1 MIIEEI
7 INELDK
13 FITKY
18 KERKDVAEK
27 GASLRNNIK
36 QALTEKGIQ
45 GVDALDDSA
54 IVERIKTLS
63 SIGNTTVEGTQ
74 GNNSI
79 DETFA
84 QQVIQILKENHIPFL
99 NSTEDNI
106 EELKKWTQ
114 KVNTLIG
121 NKQVF
126 PDVKYV
132 DGKTIVKIKPTE
144 YFGVKVDCVCDSGTI
159 DEIIKIE
166 KEYTGVT
173 SMAIQPVDYYG
184 AKDSK
189 LGKQTL
195 NFEFLQKMDSLDKLQ
210 VKLDNSWGST
220 AKIDEII
227 DGNDYNIFDERMKS
241 LYSVLLEKKVKAV
254 DSSKANFITNDM
266 RFIQKYTLTGNVK
279 LLILNR
285 EDNKIDCDGR
295 YFFGSSYLYSGI
307 NLETKPKYIAVLGL
321 NQVDGFGSKINSEIE
336 YSVRFTEEWNK
347 QREKIKE
354 TRTTIYRWDS
364 TENKYMFESVNTLE
378 DWLKEHPIDTL

>member
-1 MIIEEI
+1 MVIEEI

-13 FITKY
+13 FIAKY
-18 KERKDVAEK
+18 KERKDGAEK
-27 GASLRNNIK
+27 GISLRNNIK

-45 GVDALDDSA
+45 GADALDDSA
-54 IVERIKTLS
+54 IVERIKTLPS
-63 SIGNTTVEGTQ
+63 SGNTTVEGTQ

-99 NSTEDNI
+99 NSKEDNI

-114 KVNTLIG
+114 KVNTVIG
-121 NKQVF
+121 NKQVS
-126 PDVKYV
+126 PEVKYV
-132 DGKTIVKIKPTE
+132 DGKTIVKVKPIE
-144 YFGVKVDCVCDSGTI
+144 YFGVKVDCVCDSGAI
-159 DEIIKIE
+159 DETIKTE

-173 SMAIQPVDYYG
+173 SMAVQPVDYYG

-254 DSSKANFITNDM
+254 DSSKANFRTNEM

-285 EDNKIDCDGR
+285 EDNKIDYDGR

-354 TRTTIYRWDS
+354 TKTAIYRWDS
-364 TENKYMFESVNTLE
+364 TENKYMFESVDTLE

>member
-1 MIIEEI
+1 MVIEEI

-45 GVDALDDSA
+45 GADTLDDSA
-54 IVERIKTLS
+54 IVERIKTLPS
-63 SIGNTTVEGTQ
+63 SGNTTVELTQ

-220 AKIDEII
+220 AEIDEII

-285 EDNKIDCDGR
+285 EDNKIDYDGR
-295 YFFGSSYLYSGI
+295 YFFGSSHLYSGI

-354 TRTTIYRWDS
+354 TKTAIYRWDS
-364 TENKYMFESVNTLE
+364 TENKYMFESVDTLE
-378 DWLKEHPIDTL
+378 DWLKEHPLDTL

>member
-1 MIIEEI
+1 MVIEEI

-45 GVDALDDSA
+45 GAEALDDSA

-63 SIGNTTVEGTQ
+63 SSGNTTVEGTQ

-79 DETFA
+79 NESYA
-84 QQVIQILKENHIPFL
+84 QQVVELLKENHIPFL

-114 KVNTLIG
+114 KVNALIG
-121 NKQVF
+121 NKKIF
-126 PDVKYV
+126 PDIKYV
-132 DGKTIVKIKPTE
+132 DGKTIVKVKPVE
-144 YFGVKVDCVCDSGTI
+144 YFGVKVDCVCDSGAI
-159 DEIIKIE
+159 DETIKTE

-173 SMAIQPVDYYG
+173 SMTVQPVDYYG

-189 LGKQTL
+189 LGKQAL

-279 LLILNR
+279 LLILNM
-285 EDNKIDCDGR
+285 EDNKIDYDGI
-295 YFFGSSYLYSGI
+295 YFFGSNYLYSGI

-364 TENKYMFESVNTLE
+364 NQNKYMFESVDTLE
-378 DWLKEHPIDTL
+378 DWLKTHPLDTL

>member
-1 MIIEEI
+1 MVIEEI
-7 INELDK
+7 ILELDK

-36 QALTEKGIQ
+36 QALTEKGVQ
-45 GVDALDDSA
+45 GADTLDDSA

-63 SIGNTTVEGTQ
+63 SSGNTTVGGTQ

-79 DETFA
+79 NETFA

-99 NSTEDNI
+99 NSKEDNI

-114 KVNTLIG
+114 KVNTVIG
-121 NKQVF
+121 NKQVS
-126 PDVKYV
+126 PEVKYV
-132 DGKTIVKIKPTE
+132 DGKTIVKVKPIE

-184 AKDSK
+184 VKDSK

-195 NFEFLQKMDSLDKLQ
+195 NFEFLEKLESLDKLQ
-210 VKLDNSWGST
+210 VKLKSGWLQT
-220 AKIDEII
+220 IMFDEIV
-227 DGNDYNIFDERMKS
+227 DGNDYNIFDERMKA
-241 LYSVLLEKKVKAV
+241 LYMVLLEKKAKSI
-254 DSSKANFITNDM
+254 DSTKTDFSSSALDSL
-266 RFIQKYTLTGNVK
+266 QKYKLTGNIK

-285 EDNKIDCDGR
+285 EKQRNNYDGE
-295 YFFGSSYLYSGI
+295 YFLGAGYLYYGI

-364 TENKYMFESVNTLE
+364 TENKYMFESVDTLE
-378 DWLKEHPIDTL
+378 DWLKTHPLDTL

>member
-1 MIIEEI
+1 MVIEEI
-7 INELDK
+7 ISELDK

-18 KERKDVAEK
+18 KERKDSAEK
-27 GASLRNNIK
+27 GISLRNNIK

-45 GVDALDDSA
+45 GADALDDSA
-54 IVERIKTLS
+54 IVERIKTLPS
-63 SIGNTTVEGTQ
+63 SGNTTVEGTQ
-74 GNNSI
+74 GNNSTN
-79 DETFA
+79 ETFA

-99 NSTEDNI
+99 NSKEDNI

-121 NKQVF
+121 IKKVS
-126 PDVKYV
+126 PEVEYV
-132 DGKTIVKIKPTE
+132 DGKTVVKVNPTE

-159 DEIIKIE
+159 DETIKTE

-173 SMAIQPVDYYG
+173 SMTVQPVDYYG

-189 LGKQTL
+189 LGKQML
-195 NFEFLQKMDSLDKLQ
+195 NFDFLEKLESLDKLQ

-254 DSSKANFITNDM
+254 DSSKAKFRTNEM

-285 EDNKIDCDGR
+285 EDNKVDYEGK
-295 YFFGSSYLYSGI
+295 YFFGSSYLYLGI
-307 NLETKPKYIAVLGL
+307 NLETKPKYIAVIGL
-321 NQVDGFGSKINSEIE
+321 NQVDGFGSKINSEVKHI
-336 YSVRFTEEWNK
+336 VRFTEEWDK

-354 TRTTIYRWDS
+354 TKTAIYRWDS
-364 TENKYMFESVNTLE
+364 TQNKYMFESADTLE
-378 DWLKEHPIDTL
+378 DWLKTHPLETL

>member
-285 EDNKIDCDGR
+285 EDNTIDCDGR